1 MYKTDQALQNTEKI
15 ILVVIKNSFLGSIG
29 DLTTRQRLIYICVL
43 IPRFLSSQS
52 VQMDMGPVQHHSLL
66 QLDPDDPATEI
77 KIIKVNTVGEL
88 VNALYSLKK
97 NHAIK

>member
-1 MYKTDQALQNTEKI
+1 M
-15 ILVVIKNSFLGSIG
+15 IKNSFLESIG

-66 QLDPDDPATEI
+66 QLDPDDPTTEI

-88 VNALYSLKK
+88 VNALYSFKK
-97 NHAIK
+97 TMR